1 MGQIGDLLCQTHSR
15 DRLRTEK
22 YAARPR
28 ECAFRVLHL
37 NIALSGEGAS
47 EWAPTESIFGRV
59 NFRGPRRKSARILC
73 GVNFGVPI
81 TKSLIS

>member
-1 MGQIGDLLCQTHSR
+1 MGKICNLLCQPRLT

-47 EWAPTESIFGRV
+47 EWAPTESIFG
-59 NFRGPRRKSARILC
+59 
-73 GVNFGVPI
+73 GVNFGALAENPQGFYVG
-81 TKSLIS
+81 